1 MPGRFQGCSDA
12 NSVRHVES
20 KTSFPKSPSMSPDVH
35 LPSESTIPDSP
46 GVFHCR
52 KADFCE
58 STRGNVVVNIL
69 ISESNFG
76 AKYTTVHMRWS
87 MGHREVLKM
96 GRVGGGWPELECLYS
111 YRGALTGTLLVFWMG
126 DWMMEGKCLV
136 KTWNSLLAEIFHS
149 VSSHVN
155 VWQQVN
161 RE

>member
-1 MPGRFQGCSDA
+1 M
-12 NSVRHVES
+12 
-20 KTSFPKSPSMSPDVH
+20 
-35 LPSESTIPDSP
+35 
-46 GVFHCR
+46 
-52 KADFCE
+52 
-58 STRGNVVVNIL
+58 RG
-69 ISESNFG
+69 S
-76 AKYTTVHMRWS
+76 A
-87 MGHREVLKM
+87 GHHEMLKM